1 MAEETSKRLGG
12 SIEEQRGE
20 KRIRLDDENYLTRDE
35 GRQIGAEP
43 EEKDKEIDR
52 LRQQLALRIE
62 SEETLRA
69 NHEDLVSSLAA
80 KVECPVCFEVPK
92 SGPIFSCVNGHLVCK
107 DCRRDTCPT
116 CRVPLGRSTSL
127 LALTV
132 IQQIPHPCQFEPQGC
147 DARLALSNLEA
158 HAAICPHRL
167 VTCPN
172 ATCSLQVPLATLAEH
187 TLERC
192 IHKGT
197 FLDTP
202 LANKYN
208 FIAKPPDSQARFDRG
223 RNSLWQPDGLTFDG
237 KNFFFKMTRKGRKG
251 NWFFYVQMAG
261 SEEDC
266 SNYTASIQV
275 FNLKAGIGGRNSH
288 KFTGEVCPVDV
299 TSTEKAAEEG
309 FCQVLSDAQMKKV
322 LVFRSKESDVEMA
335 DPDDREEYEKY
346 EFGVEIDL
354 FKAAGGP
361 GAVNMAP
368 LKEDAEMRPQVPSSP
383 SISESNR
390 GFTPMISPR
399 QRQHRRKLVFG
410 LGGRPARVHPNPFSS
425 GRFREGRIAVAP
437 HDSSDEDE
445 GDVYAI
451 TQRNLNSS
459 DSEGED

>member
-1 MAEETSKRLGG
+1 MVEETSKRLGG
-12 SIEEQRGE
+12 SIEGQRGE

-35 GRQIGAEP
+35 GRQIGPEL

-62 SEETLRA
+62 SEETLRT
-69 NHEDLVSSLAA
+69 NYEDLVSSLAA

-107 DCRRDTCPT
+107 ECRRDSCPT
-116 CRVPLGRSTSL
+116 CRAPLGRSTSL

-132 IQQIPHPCQFEPQGC
+132 IQQIPHPCKFEPQGC

-158 HAAICPHRL
+158 HTAICPHRL

-202 LANKYN
+202 LVNKYN
-208 FIAKPPDSQARFDRG
+208 FIAKPPDGQARFDRG

-288 KFTGEVCPVDV
+288 KFTGEVCSVDV

-322 LVFRSKESDVEMA
+322 LVYRNKESDVEMS
-335 DPDDREEYEKY
+335 DPDDKEEYEKY

-354 FKAAGGP
+354 FKSASVP
-361 GAVNMAP
+361 GAVNTTTP
-368 LKEDAEMRPQVPSSP
+368 LKKDAKMMLQVPSSP
-383 SISESNR
+383 SISESDR
-390 GFTPMISPR
+390 SFALTVSQRSR
-399 QRQHRRKLVFG
+399 QFRRNIEIGGYQRPNPVIHRRV
-410 LGGRPARVHPNPFSS
+410 RV
-425 GRFREGRIAVAP
+425 GRIAVAP
-437 HDSSDEDE
+437 DDSTEEEEDE
-445 GDVYAI
+445 VYAI

-459 DSEGED
+459 DSEGDD

>member
-1 MAEETSKRLGG
+1 MVEETSKRLGG
-12 SIEEQRGE
+12 SIEGQRGE

-35 GRQIGAEP
+35 GRQIGAEL

-69 NHEDLVSSLAA
+69 NYEDLVSSLAA

-107 DCRRDTCPT
+107 ECRRDTCPT
-116 CRVPLGRSTSL
+116 CRAPLGRSTSL

-132 IQQIPHPCQFEPQGC
+132 IQQIPHPCKFEPQGC

-158 HAAICPHRL
+158 HTAICPHRL

-202 LANKYN
+202 LVNKYN
-208 FIAKPPDSQARFDRG
+208 FIAKPPDGQARFDRG

-299 TSTEKAAEEG
+299 ASTEKAAEEG

-322 LVFRSKESDVEMA
+322 LVFRNKESDVEMS
-335 DPDDREEYEKY
+335 DPDDKEEYEKY

-354 FKAAGGP
+354 FKAASVP
-361 GAVNMAP
+361 GAVNTTTP
-368 LKEDAEMRPQVPSSP
+368 LKKDAKMMLQVPSSP
-383 SISESNR
+383 SISESDR
-390 GFTPMISPR
+390 SFALMVSQRSR
-399 QRQHRRKLVFG
+399 QFRRNIEIGGYQRPNPVIHRRV
-410 LGGRPARVHPNPFSS
+410 RV
-425 GRFREGRIAVAP
+425 GRIAVAP
-437 HDSSDEDE
+437 DDSTEEEEDE
-445 GDVYAI
+445 VYAI
-451 TQRNLNSS
+451 TQRNLNYS
-459 DSEGED
+459 DSEGDD

>member
-251 NWFFYVQMAG
+251 NWFFFVQMAG

-354 FKAAGGP
+354 FKAASGP
-361 GAVNMAP
+361 GAVI
-368 LKEDAEMRPQVPSSP
+368 RP
-383 SISESNR
+383 
-390 GFTPMISPR
+390 
-399 QRQHRRKLVFG
+399 H
-410 LGGRPARVHPNPFSS
+410 
-425 GRFREGRIAVAP
+425 
-437 HDSSDEDE
+437 
-445 GDVYAI
+445 
-451 TQRNLNSS
+451 
-459 DSEGED
+459 

>member
-1 MAEETSKRLGG
+1 MVEETSKRLGG
-12 SIEEQRGE
+12 SIEGQRGE

-35 GRQIGAEP
+35 GRQIGAEL

-69 NHEDLVSSLAA
+69 NYEDLVSSLAA

-107 DCRRDTCPT
+107 ECRRDSCPT
-116 CRVPLGRSTSL
+116 CRAPLGRSTSL

-132 IQQIPHPCQFEPQGC
+132 IQQIPHPCKFEPQGC

-158 HAAICPHRL
+158 HTAICPHRL

-202 LANKYN
+202 LVNKYN
-208 FIAKPPDSQARFDRG
+208 FIAKPPDGQARFDRG

-299 TSTEKAAEEG
+299 ASTEKAAEEG

-322 LVFRSKESDVEMA
+322 LVFRNKESDVEMA
-335 DPDDREEYEKY
+335 DPDDTEEYEKY

-354 FKAAGGP
+354 FKAASDP
-361 GAVNMAP
+361 GAVITTTP
-368 LKEDAEMRPQVPSSP
+368 LKKDAKMMPQVPSSP
-383 SISESNR
+383 SISESDR
-390 GFTPMISPR
+390 SFALMVSQRSR
-399 QRQHRRKLVFG
+399 QFRRNIEIGGYQRRNPVIHRRV
-410 LGGRPARVHPNPFSS
+410 RV
-425 GRFREGRIAVAP
+425 GRIAVAP
-437 HDSSDEDE
+437 DDSTEEEEDE
-445 GDVYAI
+445 VYAI

-459 DSEGED
+459 DSEGDD

>member
-1 MAEETSKRLGG
+1 MVEETSKRLGG
-12 SIEEQRGE
+12 SIEGQRGE

-35 GRQIGAEP
+35 GRQIGAEL

-69 NHEDLVSSLAA
+69 NYEDLVSSLAA

-107 DCRRDTCPT
+107 ECRRDTCPT
-116 CRVPLGRSTSL
+116 CRAPLGRSTSL

-132 IQQIPHPCQFEPQGC
+132 IQQIPHPCKFEPQGC

-158 HAAICPHRL
+158 HTAICPHRL

-202 LANKYN
+202 LVNKYN
-208 FIAKPPDSQARFDRG
+208 FIAKPPDGQARFDRG

-299 TSTEKAAEEG
+299 ASTEKAAEEG

-322 LVFRSKESDVEMA
+322 LVFRNKESDVEMS
-335 DPDDREEYEKY
+335 DPDDKEEYEKY

-354 FKAAGGP
+354 FKAASVP
-361 GAVNMAP
+361 GAVNTTTP
-368 LKEDAEMRPQVPSSP
+368 LKKDAKMMLQVPSSP
-383 SISESNR
+383 SISESDR
-390 GFTPMISPR
+390 SFALMVSQRSR
-399 QRQHRRKLVFG
+399 QFRRNIEIGGYQRRNPVIHRRV
-410 LGGRPARVHPNPFSS
+410 RV
-425 GRFREGRIAVAP
+425 GRIAVAP
-437 HDSSDEDE
+437 DDSTEEEEDE
-445 GDVYAI
+445 VYAI

-459 DSEGED
+459 DSEGDD

>member
-1 MAEETSKRLGG
+1 MVEETSKRLGG
-12 SIEEQRGE
+12 SIEGQRGE

-35 GRQIGAEP
+35 GRQIGVEL

-52 LRQQLALRIE
+52 LRQQLSLRIE

-69 NHEDLVSSLAA
+69 NYEDLVSSLAS

-92 SGPIFSCVNGHLVCK
+92 SGPIFSCANGHLVCK
-107 DCRRDTCPT
+107 KCRRDTCPT

-132 IQQIPHPCQFEPQGC
+132 IQQIPHPCEFEPQGC

-158 HAAICPHRL
+158 HSAICPHRL

-299 TSTEKAAEEG
+299 ASTEKAAEEG

-322 LVFRSKESDVEMA
+322 LVFRNKESDVEMS
-335 DPDDREEYEKY
+335 DPDDKEEYEKY

-354 FKAAGGP
+354 FKAASGP
-361 GAVNMAP
+361 GAVNTTTP
-368 LKEDAEMRPQVPSSP
+368 LKKDAKMMLQVPSSP
-383 SISESNR
+383 SISESDR
-390 GFTPMISPR
+390 SFALTVSQRSR
-399 QRQHRRKLVFG
+399 QFRRNIEIGGYQRPNPVLHRRV
-410 LGGRPARVHPNPFSS
+410 RV
-425 GRFREGRIAVAP
+425 GRIAVAP
-437 HDSSDEDE
+437 DDSTEE
-445 GDVYAI
+445 EEAEVYAI

-459 DSEGED
+459 DSEGDD